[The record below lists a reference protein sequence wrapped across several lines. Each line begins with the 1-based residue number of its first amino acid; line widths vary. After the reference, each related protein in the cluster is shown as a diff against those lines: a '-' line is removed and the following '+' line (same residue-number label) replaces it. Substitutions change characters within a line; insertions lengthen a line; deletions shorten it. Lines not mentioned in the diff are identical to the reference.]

1 MPFSTRMFAVLIP
14 MSYCELAKLLF
25 PFLSK
30 YLWPKYQ
37 DNCFPLPFLDQNFF
51 SWLPPK
57 TYLLQLASCFILVF
71 VWVFWPRAMLKGPK
85 RSFVAVFSCSWR
97 GIMFKKRY
105 NGNKKCLRTKFVP
118 NETKN
123 VIKRTKNVC
132 YVDSRNG
139 LTKSRSGQIVSCSK
153 IASREIFSKWV
164 FTTRK
169 AISFISNST
178 SDWGRAFCFVDEN
191 QKCILEILRVA
202 PWWRYKLAIH
212 YNEYPINFLTLRL
225 TRLHTLLQL

>member
-85 RSFVAVFSCSWR
+85 RSFVAVFLVLDVESCFR
-97 GIMFKKRY
+97 
-105 NGNKKCLRTKFVP
+105 
-118 NETKN
+118 N
-123 VIKRTKNVC
+123 VTMVTKNVC
-132 YVDSRNG
+132 EQNLFLMKQKMLLNEPKMFAMLIPETVWPSLEVG
-139 LTKSRSGQIVSCSK
+139 KSFPV
-153 IASREIFSKWV
+153 
-164 FTTRK
+164 RK
-169 AISFISNST
+169 
-178 SDWGRAFCFVDEN
+178 
-191 QKCILEILRVA
+191 
-202 PWWRYKLAIH
+202 
-212 YNEYPINFLTLRL
+212 
-225 TRLHTLLQL
+225 